1 MAGNSCN
8 ISSIQFGNEIR
19 KFESSHPSQAV
30 RSPPANM
37 RMDHIASR
45 MKLPRFHGFS
55 QATMRS
61 LGKDA
66 PNGRPI
72 GRFGKHTQSWADY
85 IIGTHE
91 SRFRKGS
98 MLTVFAG
105 HLSKGAG
112 PI

>member
-1 MAGNSCN
+1 
-8 ISSIQFGNEIR
+8 
-19 KFESSHPSQAV
+19 
-30 RSPPANM
+30 M

-45 MKLPRFHGFS
+45 MKRPRFHGFS

-72 GRFGKHTQSWADY
+72 EHFGKHTQSWTDY

-105 HLSKGAG
+105 HLSKGAA

>member
-1 MAGNSCN
+1 
-8 ISSIQFGNEIR
+8 
-19 KFESSHPSQAV
+19 
-30 RSPPANM
+30 M

-72 GRFGKHTQSWADY
+72 ERFGKHTQSWADY

-91 SRFRKGS
+91 SRLRKGS
-98 MLTVFAG
+98 TLTVFAG
-105 HLSKGAG
+105 HLSKGAA
-112 PI
+112 PT